1 MDKREYLRS
10 LGFEVGKR
18 GRFSAEM
25 LKALEGFDE
34 GTESKIDTF
43 GELLN
48 QPLNEDGSLPGT
60 MKFEINGPIPKSR
73 TDGVSIYTLTTKT
86 GLTIRFDTCPDCKE
100 NIKFCHCSSPQP
112 PKWLADEVASW
123 QTV

>member
-34 GTESKIDTF
+34 GTESKIDSVLDEIVVDT
-43 GELLN
+43 
-48 QPLNEDGSLPGT
+48 PV
-60 MKFEINGPIPKSR
+60 KFEIKSPLPR

-100 NIKFCHCSSPQP
+100 NVRFCHCSSPQP
-112 PKWLADEVASW
+112 PGWLADEVASW